1 MSNFDLDRIIEMF
14 WEDRTPFEAITYQF
28 GLNEED
34 TIKIMRRNLKPK
46 SFRVWRQR
54 VSGRNTKHMALKNS
68 TRFKSTHKRKL

>member
-1 MSNFDLDRIIEMF
+1 MENIEVEIMIEMCR
-14 WEDRTPFEAITYQF
+14 EDSTAFEAITYQF
-28 GLNEED
+28 GLKEED

-54 VSGRNTKHMALKNS
+54 VSGRNTNHMALKNS